1 MAIAMC
7 LGVEET
13 QPCLGA
19 EGDTMAGGRR
29 PTDDVV
35 DEARETLHQ
44 ALTEAADG
52 RESDVD
58 PRRVLRGIVE
68 AARELSAA
76 RYGALA
82 IVGPDDTLIDLIVD
96 GLSDAEIKRIG
107 QHPRGVGLL
116 GDLIKRPRALRIARI
131 ADDPSAHGFPPHH
144 PTMTSFVGVPV
155 FVHARVFG
163 ILYVADK
170 HPAAEFTDSD
180 ERALS
185 ALSSAAGV
193 AIENARLYDRS
204 QRRGRWL
211 EASADITRMLLERAN
226 RDDAL
231 RSVVTWAKKLSK
243 GDGAGVLLAADG
255 SDLVIHEVDGYP
267 VDDLRGRVVPTDE
280 PALAR
285 VLTDGLPTTVADVR
299 ALLRAGGDADSESEA
314 MSALLVP
321 FRSSSNSVGILF
333 VVEPKPSAREDED
346 MLKSFA
352 DQAAIALDLAQAR
365 VDSETIVVLEE
376 RDRIARDLH
385 DVVIQRLFATG
396 LMLQG
401 AQRTIDQ
408 PETRDR
414 IEAAVGELDTT
425 IRDLRSAIFELH
437 RHAPTSLR
445 SELGRLIA
453 DYSDVLG
460 FAPRLSTRGP
470 INTVVDADLRAHLL
484 AVLREALSN
493 VAKHAHAT
501 AVNVT
506 LTATDRDV
514 VAMVVDDGVGI
525 HATVKESGL
534 RNMRERAVA
543 FGGSMLI
550 GRADPRGTRIE
561 WRVPLPPARPS

>member
-1 MAIAMC
+1 
-7 LGVEET
+7 
-13 QPCLGA
+13 
-19 EGDTMAGGRR
+19 MAGGQR
-29 PTDDVV
+29 PTDDVA

-44 ALTEAADG
+44 ALTDAAG
-52 RESDVD
+52 ARESDVD

-76 RYGALA
+76 RFGAVG
-82 IVGPDDTLIDLIVD
+82 IVGPDDGFTDLIVD
-96 GLSDAEIKRIG
+96 GLSDAETERIG
-107 QHPRGVGLL
+107 EHPHGIGLL
-116 GDLIKRPRALRIARI
+116 GELIKQPRPLRVARI

-144 PTMTSFVGVPV
+144 PTMTTFLGVPV

-163 ILYVADK
+163 ILYVAEK
-170 HPAAEFTDSD
+170 QTGVEFTDSD

-185 ALSSAAGV
+185 ALGAAAGV
-193 AIENARLYDRS
+193 AIENARLYARS

-231 RSVVTWAKKLSK
+231 RAVAKSARELSK
-243 GDGAGVLLAADG
+243 GDGAGVLLASG
-255 SDLVIHEVDGYP
+255 RSDLVILEVDGDL
-267 VDDLRGRVVPTDE
+267 VDDLRGRTMPTDE

-285 VLTDGLPTTVADVR
+285 VLTDGLPTTVPDVR
-299 ALLRAGGDADSESEA
+299 TLLRAARTTNNDQAA

-321 FRSSSNSVGILF
+321 FRSSSNTVGILF
-333 VVEPKPSAREDED
+333 VVEPTPAPSREDEN

-365 VDSETIVVLEE
+365 ADSETVVVLEE

-401 AQRTIDQ
+401 AQRATDQ
-408 PETRDR
+408 PDARDR
-414 IEAAVGELDTT
+414 IETAVSELDIT
-425 IRDLRSAIFELH
+425 IRDLRTAIFELH
-437 RHAPTSLR
+437 RQAPTSLR
-445 SELGRLIA
+445 SELGRLVS
-453 DYSDVLG
+453 DYTDVLG

-470 INTVVDADLRAHLL
+470 VNTVIDAQLRAHLL

-493 VAKHAHAT
+493 VAKHAHAS
-501 AVNVT
+501 AVDIT

-514 VAMVVDDGVGI
+514 VAAVVDDGVGLP
-525 HATVKESGL
+525 ATTKQSGL
-534 RNMRERAVA
+534 RNLRERAVA
-543 FGGSMLI
+543 FGGSLLI
-550 GRADPRGTRIE
+550 DRAEPHGTRIE
-561 WRVPLPPARPS
+561 WRVPLPPARGS